1 VRGAGTETFVRGAAI
16 LLNVFMPAV
25 LVGEAAQESFAG
37 HRACDVSNTVLAA
50 LGQTC
55 TEQLQSGVGEEAA
68 NSLFRGS
75 QWLGDTSSPYTF
87 GCSANHCSC

>member
-1 VRGAGTETFVRGAAI
+1 MRGAGTETFVRGAAI

-55 TEQLQSGVGEEAA
+55 TEQLQSGRRCGRA
-68 NSLFRGS
+68 
-75 QWLGDTSSPYTF
+75 SSKQSRDCCYSKLKLTLDQEQRIIK
-87 GCSANHCSC
+87 S

>member
-1 VRGAGTETFVRGAAI
+1 MSGARTETFVRGAAI

-55 TEQLQSGVGEEAA
+55 TEQLQSSRRSGRAA
-68 NSLFRGS
+68 NSLFTIFS
-75 QWLGDTSSPYTF
+75 TYVVEDTEF
-87 GCSANHCSC
+87 LANIFT